1 MKKVIIGILAVG
13 VVAAGIVLGLG
24 YFKGKQFDASIET
37 VEENT
42 PEWVFKQEIHEM
54 THQKVYASHK
64 WGEVVVTEELID
76 EMLQKLDEQQ
86 EDFKNASFYYETLS
100 TWQRGDFSNA
110 VDVHNEIWA
119 SQGGTIGEAT
129 RLLTAEEER
138 KYIERL
144 LEQQR
149 NREQR
154 EREREKRMGEDGGGE

>member
-1 MKKVIIGILAVG
+1 MKKVIIGILSV
-13 VVAAGIVLGLG
+13 GIVAVVIGLV
-24 YFKGKQFDASIET
+24 YFKGGQIDSSLEE
-37 VEENT
+37 VEVNT

-76 EMLQKLDEQQ
+76 DMLQKLDEQQ

-154 EREREKRMGEDGGGE
+154 ERERKERLGEDGGGE

>member
-76 EMLQKLDEQQ
+76 DMLQKLDEQQ
-86 EDFKNASFYYETLS
+86 EEFKNASFYYETL
-100 TWQRGDFSNA
+100 TAWKRGDFSNA
-110 VDVHNEIWA
+110 VEVHNEIWA
-119 SQGGTIGEAT
+119 SQSGTIGQAT
-129 RLLTAEEER
+129 RLLTAEEE
-138 KYIERL
+138 KEYIKRL

-149 NREQR
+149 NREER
-154 EREREKRMGEDGGGE
+154 ERERKKKSEEDSSDE